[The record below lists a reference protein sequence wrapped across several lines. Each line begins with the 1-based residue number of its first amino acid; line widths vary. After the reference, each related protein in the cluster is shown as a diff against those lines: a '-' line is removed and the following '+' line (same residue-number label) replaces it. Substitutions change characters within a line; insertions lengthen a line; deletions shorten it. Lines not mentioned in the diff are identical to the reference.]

1 MKTLKALA
9 VGILVWILGVSAFS
23 AIYMLP
29 ILEDRYL
36 QANIGL
42 ALVIPPLVWLG
53 AWMFYNKEKSVHGFT
68 LGLLMLLASA
78 TLDALITVPMLIIP
92 YGGSYASFF
101 GSTDFWLIAFEF
113 VAVAVTYWY
122 VKVRPGLKQSLNQS

>member
-1 MKTLKALA
+1 MKTIKALA
-9 VGILVWILGVSAFS
+9 VGIVVWILGVSAFS

-29 ILEDRYL
+29 IMEDQYL

-53 AWMFYNKEKSVHGFT
+53 ARIYYRKEKFVHGFT

-101 GSTDFWLIAFEF
+101 GSLDFWLIAFEF
-113 VAVAVTYWY
+113 VLVAVLYWY
-122 VKVRPGLKQSLNQS
+122 VKVRPEQSKPLNQL